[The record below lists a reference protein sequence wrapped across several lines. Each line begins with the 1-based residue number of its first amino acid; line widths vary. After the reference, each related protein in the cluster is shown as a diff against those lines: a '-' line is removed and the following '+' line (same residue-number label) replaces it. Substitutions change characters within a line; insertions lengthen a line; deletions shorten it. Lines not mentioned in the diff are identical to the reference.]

1 MVDERVVKLAKILVE
16 HSTQVKKGDRVVIS
30 GDTSAEPLL
39 KEVYTLCLKK
49 GAFPSMH
56 VSLPGMSYIFF
67 KNANDVQLKRFPD
80 VSMYEAKKA
89 DVFMG
94 IHGDTNTRE
103 LSNVDPKKIAT
114 RSIVVN
120 PISKVRLTKRWVG
133 CDYPTD
139 ALAMEAG
146 MSLEE
151 YTDFFFNACNVDY
164 AALQGKYEKLKKI
177 MDNASEVRILGKNT
191 DLKMSI
197 KNMITINHAGDK
209 NVPDGEVFTAPEKYS
224 VEGHIEFTYPAIRAG
239 QEVECIYLEFKK
251 GKVVKATAKK
261 NEKLLHAL
269 LNTDAGS
276 CYLGE
281 LGIGVNYNINK
292 YTKNLLFDE
301 KIGGTVHL
309 ALGMAYPECT
319 AKNKKNGNDSA
330 LHWDIVKD
338 LRDGGKLIIDGK
350 VISENGKF
358 RF

>member
-1 MVDERVVKLAKILVE
+1 MVDERVKKLAKILVE
-16 HSTQVKKGDRVVIS
+16 HSTNVKKDDFVVIS
-30 GDTSAEPLL
+30 GDTSAESLI
-39 KEVYTLCLKK
+39 KEVYKLCLLK
-49 GAFPSMH
+49 GAYPAVH
-56 VSLPGMSYIFF
+56 VSFPGMAYTYF
-67 KNANDVQLKRFPD
+67 KYASDKQLARFPE
-80 VSMYEAKKA
+80 VALFETRKA
-89 DVFMG
+89 DVFIG

-103 LSNVDPKKIAT
+103 LSNVDPRKIAT
-114 RSIVVN
+114 RSKVLN
-120 PISKVRLTKRWVG
+120 PISKIRLGKRWVG

-151 YTDFFFNACNVDY
+151 YTDFFFNACNIDY
-164 AALQGKYEKLKKI
+164 PALQERYEKLAKL
-177 MDNASEVRILGKNT
+177 MNNASEVRIIGKNT

-197 KNMITINHAGDK
+197 KNMITINRAGDK

-224 VEGHIEFTYPAIRAG
+224 VEGHIEFSYPAIRAG
-239 QEVECIYLEFKK
+239 QEVEGIYLEFKK

-261 NEKLLHAL
+261 NERLLKAL
-269 LNTDAGS
+269 IGTDDGS

-301 KIGGTVHL
+301 KIEGTVHL
-309 ALGMAYPECT
+309 ALGMAYPECIK
-319 AKNKKNGNDSA
+319 KNRKNGNDSA

-338 LRDGGKLIIDGK
+338 LRDGGKLIVDGK

-358 RF
+358 KI